1 MIPDLGL
8 ILPLL
13 ESFYKKPSPSCP
25 RCHNPNCCIKWGR
38 YWRYG
43 PGCAHRLGVQRYRCL
58 NPDCLVTTFSIL
70 PFGLLPYLRI
80 AFLTLWFLISPASV
94 YSVNSRARFFDCSRT
109 TVRRRT
115 AWGCVF
121 FAWLGERLHL
131 LRGITW
137 NAFCGLIFAR
147 FFPISAARST
157 HQHNSANYSPRADSV
172 ISVARR

>member
-25 RCHNPNCCIKWGR
+25 RCKQSSGCIKWGR
-38 YWRYG
+38 YWRYSA
-43 PGCAHRLGVQRYRCL
+43 GCARRIGVQRYRCQ
-58 NPDCLVTTFSIL
+58 NTDCSITTFSIL

-80 AFLTLWFLISPASV
+80 GFLTLWLLVSPASL
-94 YSVNSRARFFDCSRT
+94 YSVNSRAKFFDCSRAT
-109 TVRRRT
+109 IRRRT
-115 AWGCVF
+115 AWGLVF
-121 FAWLGERLHL
+121 FAWLGESLHF

-147 FFPISAARST
+147 FFPVAAARST
-157 HQHNSANYSPRADSV
+157 HQHNSANSAPGADFV
-172 ISVARR
+172 ISGARR